1 MKKNNFKLRIQ
12 SVAFLRSSNF
22 TVIGQIKKE
31 KKEKKILGIQD
42 DDHEEDPTINGDGG
56 GRERRVL
63 LLPLRPL
70 AGDGEEF
77 DFFPSLANASFSP
90 SHGFSSIL

>member
-1 MKKNNFKLRIQ
+1 MKKNNFKFRIQ

-22 TVIGQIKKE
+22 SVIGQIKK
-31 KKEKKILGIQD
+31 KKE
-42 DDHEEDPTINGDGG
+42 DHEEDPTINGEGG
-56 GRERRVL
+56 GSGRRVL

-70 AGDGEEF
+70 AGDGVEVG
-77 DFFPSLANASFSP
+77 FFPSLAKASFSP